1 MGEWSDPLTGLD
13 SAPYFREHVQDLLAR
28 RAETFQPFLYGVSR
42 IKGFEEMVEVSSTSF
57 GDALLVSAA
66 HAAQLIVRGGDRVGR
81 LGRDHFGFA
90 LLAAHQSEASA
101 CEARLRTALTNLE
114 YASQKVELLFAFL
127 WIADSRRKLAEI
139 EYEIDLALALDGSNI
154 EQNLPSEYF

>member
-1 MGEWSDPLTGLD
+1 
-13 SAPYFREHVQDLLAR
+13 
-28 RAETFQPFLYGVSR
+28 
-42 IKGFEEMVEVSSTSF
+42 
-57 GDALLVSAA
+57 
-66 HAAQLIVRGGDRVGR
+66 
-81 LGRDHFGFA
+81 
-90 LLAAHQSEASA
+90 
-101 CEARLRTALTNLE
+101 LRTALTNLE